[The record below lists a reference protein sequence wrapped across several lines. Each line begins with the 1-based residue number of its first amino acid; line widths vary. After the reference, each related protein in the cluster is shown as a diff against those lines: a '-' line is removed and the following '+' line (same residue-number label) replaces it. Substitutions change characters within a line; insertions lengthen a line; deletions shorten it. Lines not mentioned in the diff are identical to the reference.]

1 MRNATSTK
9 RNRSRRRRGSDRPV
23 MFLIFIAIG
32 ILLACVC
39 VGFTLNHEL
48 DRANRQKRWEDEHP
62 EAKQDK
68 KEKK

>member
-1 MRNATSTK
+1 
-9 RNRSRRRRGSDRPV
+9 

-48 DRANRQKRWEDEHP
+48 DRANRQKRREDEHP